1 MMKMLLNRVMPAIA
15 LGLFA
20 LALSACGEDSAT
32 QNVSQVDSAMEDVA
46 DVSLLPPCDENNEG
60 VVVLVKSD
68 MLTRACI
75 DGSWQAL
82 VDGAEVRYSCTTHDL
97 ADGSGV
103 KIVCGGDSVGVVYS
117 GADGDAGLNG
127 NDCKVKQGKDSS
139 QFVITCGD
147 MSTTINLVY
156 SSSSGK
162 ASSSSKSS
170 SSENS
175 SSSVSS
181 SVEVSS
187 SSELEDDDSEPI
199 SLDTLSGF
207 SQKGPFVK
215 GSIVNLYELQSGKT
229 LRQTNGNFVG
239 TIKTDDGF
247 FMLSAR
253 NLKSQYVLLQ
263 ATGYYRN
270 EVSGGSTN
278 TKLTLLAYSNIL
290 FRRSINVNLLTHL
303 EYDHLSYLVTHDRVR
318 FDEAKSRAQ
327 REILTAFHIDTAG
340 VECSEDLNVV
350 GSGKGDAALLAISI
364 LLQGDRDIAHL
375 TELLSEMSKDLEI
388 DGEWSN
394 EKTRKEVAEWAMM
407 AEKSGR
413 YADFRKNVQS
423 WGIGESVPDFEP
435 ILHNFWTQELAGKDL
450 CEDNPDG
457 KVFGIT
463 YTFDDSP
470 KTVHVY
476 CDNGLVKS
484 PSYWER
490 LAGSVCSAEKENQT
504 ATYHYPRA
512 NYDLKLLCKNGNW
525 SVSERVLAD
534 SARVGTITDAR
545 DGQVYKTAYVGKYN
559 WMAENLRY
567 RYLAPTYDLD
577 SSSFCPE
584 KSLEFCEK
592 YGREYLWSAA
602 IDSTALAN
610 DAENPR
616 ICGYD
621 AICEFSGFVRGVCPE
636 GWHIPSLTELESLL
650 EVDDLPYSLISV
662 EENLSPEATDL
673 FGFSA
678 HWGGY
683 NYEQVIWSSTMYGS
697 LSSYYLTI
705 KADPMHQKTFVD
717 TVEFYS
723 PTIVNSSVYPV
734 RCVED
739 YEE

>member
-46 DVSLLPPCDENNEG
+46 DVSLLPPCDEDNEG
-60 VVVLVKSD
+60 IVVLVKSD
-68 MLTRACI
+68 MLTRVCI
-75 DGSWQAL
+75 DGSWQTL

-117 GADGDAGLNG
+117 GSDGDAGLNG

-162 ASSSSKSS
+162 ESS
-170 SSENS
+170 SSEAS

-187 SSELEDDDSEPI
+187 SSDPEDDDSEPI

-463 YTFDDSP
+463 YTYDDSP

-567 RYLAPTYDLD
+567 RYLAPTYSMD
-577 SSSFCPE
+577 SSSFCPNND
-584 KSLEFCEK
+584 LELCEK
-592 YGREYLWSAA
+592 YGREYFFSAA

-616 ICGYD
+616 ICGYGEY
-621 AICEFSGFVRGVCPE
+621 CEFSGFVRGICPE
-636 GWHIPSLTELESLL
+636 GWHVPSLAELESLL
-650 EVDDLPYSLISV
+650 EVDDLPYSLMSV
-662 EENLSPEATDL
+662 EETRSPEATDL

-678 HWGGY
+678 WWLEGDY
-683 NYEQVIWSSTMYGS
+683 QLAIRSSTMAWSTGV
-697 LSSYYLTI
+697 YYLGI
-705 KADPMHQKTFVD
+705 MADPMHQRTFVD
-717 TVEFYS
+717 TAGVYDGSLSGESTESIS
-723 PTIVNSSVYPV
+723 PI